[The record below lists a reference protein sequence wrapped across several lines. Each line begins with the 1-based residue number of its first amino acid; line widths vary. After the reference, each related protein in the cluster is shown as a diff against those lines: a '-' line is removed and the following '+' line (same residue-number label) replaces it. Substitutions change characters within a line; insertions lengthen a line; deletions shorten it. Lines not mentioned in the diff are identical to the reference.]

1 MSNCRRITGHSALD
15 RPRLNFTKATK
26 TWTRV
31 QVCRWDG
38 TVRAGWPRVRKQ
50 RSPELAIRTVVVST
64 AAAARMHMRLGNPR
78 LAGEAVSKGMAMLD
92 DVCSQLP
99 AEVRESTDGLY
110 QDGRSQLQQLA
121 DEAEASCS
129 SARG

>member
-1 MSNCRRITGHSALD
+1 M
-15 RPRLNFTKATK
+15 
-26 TWTRV
+26 
-31 QVCRWDG
+31 
-38 TVRAGWPRVRKQ
+38 RKQ

-78 LAGEAVSKGMAMLD
+78 LAGDAVSKGMLMLD
-92 DVCSQLP
+92 DVRSQLS
-99 AEVRESTDGLY
+99 AHGQEATDGLY
-110 QDGRSQLQQLA
+110 REGRSQLQQLA